1 MCINTESAFPKI
13 NIPVRERASTPVCPS
28 VSLTYCTISP
38 LPSPHSH
45 SSPDRW
51 FIAIFW
57 REIYIYIGKMN
68 WQPTL
73 YGRKF
78 ATLPEPDRTPAP
90 PCCTSPPPST
100 TWPSTSVHQN
110 YFFPNLSVNHR
121 KGREL
126 SIERRNRG
134 NFSTDK
140 SLWIFSK
147 NEIFKSLDKI
157 L

>member
-38 LPSPHSH
+38 L
-45 SSPDRW
+45 SSLSFVARPMIYCNILTW
-51 FIAIFW
+51 N
-57 REIYIYIGKMN
+57 IYIYIGKMN

-126 SIERRNRG
+126 SIERRNRS

-140 SLWIFSK
+140 SLWKSSLKIKK
-147 NEIFKSLDKI
+147 NLEKI

>member
-28 VSLTYCTISP
+28 VSLTYCTIAP

-57 REIYIYIGKMN
+57 REIYIYIRVCAGKMN

-78 ATLPEPDRTPAP
+78 ATLSNHPAALHPCP
-90 PCCTSPPPST
+90 PT
-100 TWPSTSVHQN
+100 TRPSTSVHQT
-110 YFFPNLSVNHR
+110 YSSPNLSVNHQR
-121 KGREL
+121 KLVEETIL
-126 SIERRNRG
+126 
-134 NFSTDK
+134 
-140 SLWIFSK
+140 LSK
-147 NEIFKSLDKI
+147 NLEEEEKKI
-157 L
+157 SKGKGTLYFFPRQLR